1 MHASI
6 IFLKAFLMGMAAAT
20 PFLSFATGAFLLG
33 SYQTFLNA
41 VRSIFASIGHL
52 CRLKPVLAL
61 QGLEWKFLLLTA
73 LGGGAA
79 FTLFTYFMP
88 LRQWY
93 LQFLPEIY
101 ALISGMILGGLG
113 YAFYE
118 QRGGNFL
125 SFSCFVLGIAGGV
138 TLLLL
143 TPDYLK
149 ASWLNLFLMGGLAVL
164 ANFTPAIP
172 DEIMGRLLGGYQF
185 LDYYWQHQH
194 WLPLLVTGIG
204 SLLAILFLAFTV
216 SHLLTKKR
224 DAVISLWMGL
234 LATLLIQIWPFK
246 FMQHKGE
253 VAMMTVGIMF
263 LLGCTMSSLMHKYQQ
278 RTVG

>member
-1 MHASI
+1 
-6 IFLKAFLMGMAAAT
+6 
-20 PFLSFATGAFLLG
+20 
-33 SYQTFLNA
+33 
-41 VRSIFASIGHL
+41 
-52 CRLKPVLAL
+52 
-61 QGLEWKFLLLTA
+61 
-73 LGGGAA
+73 
-79 FTLFTYFMP
+79 
-88 LRQWY
+88 
-93 LQFLPEIY
+93 
-101 ALISGMILGGLG
+101 
-113 YAFYE
+113 
-118 QRGGNFL
+118 
-125 SFSCFVLGIAGGV
+125 
-138 TLLLL
+138 
-143 TPDYLK
+143 
-149 ASWLNLFLMGGLAVL
+149 
-164 ANFTPAIP
+164 
-172 DEIMGRLLGGYQF
+172 LLGGYQF